1 MLVLMLMLVNRG
13 VTWICAKG
21 TGIPSPALRADARA
35 MQQTVNNLSGKS
47 GGRRMFEGC
56 LEGATKQDH
65 VCIVWPV
72 YPANALAAKSAP
84 VGWRPNS
91 ECT

>member
-1 MLVLMLMLVNRG
+1 MLMLMLVNRG

-21 TGIPSPALRADARA
+21 TRIPSPALRTSARA
-35 MQQTVNNLSGKS
+35 MQPTGNAYSGKS
-47 GGRRMFEGC
+47 GGRGMFEMC
-56 LEGATKQDH
+56 LEGATKQNH

-72 YPANALAAKSAP
+72 YPANTLAAKSAP